1 MLAGKPGMG
10 HRHVVSRLS
19 AGKQNFGLGTLLPIA
34 ANLDTSIA
42 DLLAGIA

>member
-1 MLAGKPGMG
+1 MLAGKPGQADL
-10 HRHVVSRLS
+10 RLRG
-19 AGKQNFGLGTLLPIA
+19 AIECGNQNFGLGTLLPIA